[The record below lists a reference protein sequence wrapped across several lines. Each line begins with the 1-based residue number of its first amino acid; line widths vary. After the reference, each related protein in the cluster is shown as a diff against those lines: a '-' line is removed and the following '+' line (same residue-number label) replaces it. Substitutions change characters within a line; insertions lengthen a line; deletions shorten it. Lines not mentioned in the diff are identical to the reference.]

1 MMTAIF
7 FVFFMLALLLMF
19 IVIKYDLEPF
29 WNFTFI
35 LIDIVLWYLLSASI
49 MELENPWTAYNAT
62 SGIIENG
69 YTIYTSPLSPYLTY
83 FFSMMGTIM
92 VIYFVG
98 YLLGP
103 AIMDQLR
110 KFKIIR

>member
-1 MMTAIF
+1 MMEALFYI
-7 FVFFMLALLLMF
+7 FFMLALLLMF
-19 IVIKYDLEPF
+19 ICIRYDMETF

-35 LIDIVLWYLLSASI
+35 LIDIVLWFLLAAGI
-49 MELENPWTAYNAT
+49 MELERPWTAYNAT
-62 SGIIENG
+62 SGVVESG
-69 YTIYTSPLSPYLTY
+69 YEIFTSPLSPYLTY